1 MRVVDKDT
9 TSWMDLNAMLAKE
22 IVYGKDQAMNVTFF
36 DKTKDERCL

>member
-9 TSWMDLNAMLAKE
+9 TSWTDFNAMLSKE
-22 IVYGKDQAMNVTFF
+22 IVHGKDQAVNVTFF